1 MDLITALPA
10 KARTFV
16 DDSPWLALGTAVVLV
31 LITRMLAQTVR
42 SRAVASRLA
51 SRARMKRAA
60 RDAKR
65 AARDVPALLAA
76 LPDAARCDEIL
87 ALTATEL
94 RDALRDRNYTSVEVT
109 TLYVDVFVVCGV
121 CACVCIQTSSSAQ
134 CCACQSTLCSYI
146 ARCIAITE
154 RINCITEDMFEEAL
168 EAARDSD
175 VRLQSGDASLIRP
188 LGAFVVVIANTVDV
202 LACHLL
208 MLHNVHS
215 QTKTPYRGTANE
227 HQGEL
232 LVEGV

>member
-94 RDALRDRNYTSVEVT
+94 RDALRDRKYTSVEVT
-109 TLYVDVFVVCGV
+109 TLYVDVCMVCVWCV
-121 CACVCIQTSSSAQ
+121 CASHQQLTSLLCVPINTLQLH
-134 CCACQSTLCSYI
+134 CA
-146 ARCIAITE
+146 
-154 RINCITEDMFEEAL
+154 
-168 EAARDSD
+168 
-175 VRLQSGDASLIRP
+175 
-188 LGAFVVVIANTVDV
+188 
-202 LACHLL
+202 
-208 MLHNVHS
+208 LHCYH
-215 QTKTPYRGTANE
+215 
-227 HQGEL
+227 
-232 LVEGV
+232 

>member
-1 MDLITALPA
+1 MDLITGLPA

-94 RDALRDRNYTSVEVT
+94 RDALRDRKYTSVEVT
-109 TLYVDVFVVCGV
+109 TLYVDVCVVCARV
-121 CACVCIQTSSSAQ
+121 CASKQAAQLTVVRANQHPAATLRAALLSLSA
-134 CCACQSTLCSYI
+134 ST
-146 ARCIAITE
+146 
-154 RINCITEDMFEEAL
+154 AL
-168 EAARDSD
+168 PRTCL
-175 VRLQSGDASLIRP
+175 RKP
-188 LGAFVVVIANTVDV
+188 
-202 LACHLL
+202 
-208 MLHNVHS
+208 
-215 QTKTPYRGTANE
+215 
-227 HQGEL
+227 
-232 LVEGV
+232 